1 MELLSPCNRTEPRP
15 LGSGLLVDARWVGP
29 HGIGRFSSA
38 VLTRLPDHVRLTSG
52 PRPLSLLD
60 PIWLSYQLAA
70 RRPSVFFSPGF
81 NPPAICR
88 VPLVI
93 TIHDLAHIQ
102 LPCFSTYRRRFYY
115 EFLVRP
121 ASNRARRVI
130 TVSEYSRREIL
141 RWTGLPESSVTN
153 VGNGVDS
160 AFRPEGPCYDPAF
173 PYILHVGSAKPH
185 KNLARL
191 FDAFTQI
198 DDPRLHLIL
207 TAAKGY
213 EWLPLLIEKR
223 IQDRV
228 HFVGPLSEEE
238 LPALYRGAIALVF
251 PSLMEGFGLPPLEA
265 MACGTPVVTSRSAA
279 IPEVV
284 GAAALLVDPLDATD
298 IRQGIERVLEDA
310 ALRAAMRQ
318 SGLARARLFSWDAV
332 AVKVNR
338 VIQEAA

>member
-1 MELLSPCNRTEPRP
+1 MEFDRAPIGRA
-15 LGSGLLVDARWVGP
+15 GLLVDGRWVGL
-29 HGIGRFSSA
+29 HGIGRFASA
-38 VLTRLPDHVRLTSG
+38 VLTRLPDHVRLTGG

-102 LPCFSTYRRRFYY
+102 LPCFSTYTRRFYY

-141 RWTGLPESSVTN
+141 RWTDLPDSSVTN

-160 AFRPEGPCYDPAF
+160 TFRPEGRCYDPTF

-185 KNLARL
+185 KNLGRL
-191 FDAFTQI
+191 FDAFARI
-198 DDPRLHLIL
+198 EDPRLHLIL
-207 TAAKGY
+207 TATKAH
-213 EWLPLLIEKR
+213 EWIPRLSEKR
-223 IQDRV
+223 IEKRV
-228 HFVGPLSEEE
+228 HFVGPVSEEE

-265 MACGTPVVTSRSAA
+265 MACGTPVVASRSAA

-284 GAAALLVDPLDATD
+284 GDAALLVDPLDAGD
-298 IRQGIERVLEDA
+298 IRQGIERVLEDIT
-310 ALRAAMRQ
+310 LRAAMRQ

-332 AVKVNR
+332 AAKVNR